1 MKNYLILL
9 LLVLLAACR
18 HAGRTFEVLD
28 KAEEFIQTYKPDSA
42 YTLLKEIPNPQQYP
56 EKERARWCLLMT
68 QAIDKTYRTHTSDSL
83 IRFAVNYYEKVNDLS
98 KLPTAFYT
106 LGRVQRDLKDN
117 EHAVNSFLKALDLAK
132 GSDDYKLQ
140 YLAASQLGH
149 VYAYSRFIDEA
160 LKTYQQALYFAEQG
174 NDSINLSYVKSFL
187 GRVYGLQKDWN
198 RSIELYQK
206 AISIAQQISYI
217 PALRLGLNELAAIYK
232 CCEKYQEAADC
243 LEQLISL
250 GDDPLSGM
258 EGAAVY
264 LNLGDLY
271 RLSENYDSA
280 IPYLEKALQTK
291 NLYTKRS
298 AYQCFSYAYAQQGN
312 YKKAVEYNNLYWKC
326 NDSIQKVENRKA
338 VIAVEAKYKHEKL
351 LTEKQ
356 QLELKQS
363 KLIFWGSSLLLVA
376 IIIILLVYM
385 DKKRITIRLF
395 EQLHAIRSQIAENKR
410 TIASYQEQIDSLSLR
425 QSDYDD
431 LQQEK
436 ASLEQE
442 VSNLLEQ
449 NEKLNS
455 QKSQILVRLNQ
466 KDEEIKQYEEIIK
479 QRENTPDIFTRI
491 KQAHTIEEKE
501 WPELIART
509 DALHQQFFERLR
521 KAFPQLTETDL
532 QLCCLIRLGYDKKEQ
547 KSLLKITDDSLEKRK
562 QRLKRRLDPN
572 KKWEKGELE
581 QFIHHF

>member
-174 NDSINLSYVKSFL
+174 NDSINLSYVNSFL

-198 RSIELYQK
+198 RSIEFYQK
-206 AISIAQQISYI
+206 AISMAKQISYI
-217 PALRLGLNELAAIYK
+217 PILKAKLNELAAIYK

-385 DKKRITIRLF
+385 DKKRTTIRLF

-491 KQAHTIEEKE
+491 KQTHTIEEKE

-547 KSLLKITDDSLEKRK
+547 KSLLKITNDSLEKRK

>member
-198 RSIELYQK
+198 RSIEFYQK
-206 AISIAQQISYI
+206 AISIAQQTSYI

-258 EGAAVY
+258 ESAAVY

-532 QLCCLIRLGYDKKEQ
+532 QLCCLMRLGYDKKEQ

>member
-1 MKNYLILL
+1 MKNYLILW

-106 LGRVQRDLKDN
+106 LGRIQRDLNDN

-149 VYAYSRFIDEA
+149 VYAYTHFVDEA
-160 LKTYQQALYFAEQG
+160 LNAYQQALYFAEQD
-174 NDSINLSYVKSFL
+174 NDSISLSYANSYL

-198 RSIELYQK
+198 RSIEFYQK
-206 AISIAQQISYI
+206 AISIAQQTSYI
-217 PALRLGLNELAAIYK
+217 PVLRLGLNELAAIYK

-250 GDDPLSGM
+250 ENEASSGM
-258 EGAAVY
+258 EGAVY

-271 RLSENYDSA
+271 RLTDRNDLA
-280 IPYLEKALQTK
+280 IPYLEKALQTT
-291 NLYTKRS
+291 NLYTKR
-298 AYQCFSYAYAQQGN
+298 ATYQCFYYVYTGQRN
-312 YKKAVEYNNLYWKC
+312 YQKAVEYNNLFWEC

-376 IIIILLVYM
+376 IIIFLLVYM

-572 KKWEKGELE
+572 KKLEKGELE

>member
-174 NDSINLSYVKSFL
+174 NDSINLSYVNSFL

-491 KQAHTIEEKE
+491 KQTHTIEEKE

-562 QRLKRRLDPN
+562 QRLKRRLDPT

-581 QFIHHF
+581 QFIHYF

>member
-174 NDSINLSYVKSFL
+174 NDSINLSYVNSFL

-206 AISIAQQISYI
+206 AISIAQQTSYI

-243 LEQLISL
+243 LELLISL

-271 RLSENYDSA
+271 RLTDRYDLA
-280 IPYLEKALQTK
+280 FPYLEKALQTK

-532 QLCCLIRLGYDKKEQ
+532 QLCCLMRLGYDKKEQ

>member
-68 QAIDKTYRTHTSDSL
+68 QAIDRTYRTHTSDSL
-83 IRFAVNYYEKVNDLS
+83 IRFAVNYYEKANDLS

-174 NDSINLSYVKSFL
+174 NDSINLSYVNSFL

-198 RSIELYQK
+198 RSIEFYQK
-206 AISIAQQISYI
+206 AISMAKQISYI
-217 PALRLGLNELAAIYK
+217 PILKAKLNELAAIYK
-232 CCEKYQEAADC
+232 YCEKYQEAADC

-395 EQLHAIRSQIAENKR
+395 EQVHAIRSQIAENKR

-491 KQAHTIEEKE
+491 KQTHTIEEKE

-532 QLCCLIRLGYDKKEQ
+532 QLCCLMRLGYDKKEQ
-547 KSLLKITDDSLEKRK
+547 KSLLKITNDSLEKRK

-581 QFIHHF
+581 QFLQSF

>member
-174 NDSINLSYVKSFL
+174 NDSINLSYVNSFL

-206 AISIAQQISYI
+206 AISIAQQTSYI

-271 RLSENYDSA
+271 RLTDRYDLA
-280 IPYLEKALQTK
+280 FPYLEKALQTK

-356 QLELKQS
+356 QLDLKQS

-532 QLCCLIRLGYDKKEQ
+532 QLCCLMRLGYDKKEQ

>member
-106 LGRVQRDLKDN
+106 LGRVQRDLNDN

-174 NDSINLSYVKSFL
+174 NDSINLSYVNSFL

-198 RSIELYQK
+198 RSIEFYQK
-206 AISIAQQISYI
+206 AISIAQQTSYI

-298 AYQCFSYAYAQQGN
+298 AYQCFSYAYAEQGN

-532 QLCCLIRLGYDKKEQ
+532 QLCCLMRLGYDKKEQ

>member
-174 NDSINLSYVKSFL
+174 NDSINLSYVNSFL

-206 AISIAQQISYI
+206 AISIAQQTSYI

-271 RLSENYDSA
+271 RLTENYDSA

-521 KAFPQLTETDL
+521 KAFPQLTDSDL
-532 QLCCLIRLGYDKKEQ
+532 QLCCLMRLGYDKKEQ

>member
-149 VYAYSRFIDEA
+149 VYAYSHFVDEA
-160 LKTYQQALYFAEQG
+160 LNAYQQALYFAEQD
-174 NDSINLSYVKSFL
+174 NDSISLSYANSYL

-198 RSIELYQK
+198 RSIEFYQK
-206 AISIAQQISYI
+206 AISMAKQISYI
-217 PALRLGLNELAAIYK
+217 PILKAKLNELAAIYK
-232 CCEKYQEAADC
+232 YCEKYQEAADC
-243 LEQLISL
+243 LELLISL
-250 GDDPLSGM
+250 ENEASSGM
-258 EGAAVY
+258 EGAVY

-271 RLSENYDSA
+271 RVTDRNDLA
-280 IPYLEKALQTK
+280 IPYLEKALQTT
-291 NLYTKRS
+291 NLYTKR
-298 AYQCFSYAYAQQGN
+298 ATYQCFYYVYTGQRN
-312 YKKAVEYNNLYWKC
+312 YQKAVEYNNLFWEC
-326 NDSIQKVENRKA
+326 NDSIQKIENRKA
-338 VIAVEAKYKHEKL
+338 VITAEAKYKHEKL

-385 DKKRITIRLF
+385 DKKRTTIRLF

-410 TIASYQEQIDSLSLR
+410 TIVSYQEQIDSLSLR

-466 KDEEIKQYEEIIK
+466 KDEEIKQYEKIIK

-509 DALHQQFFERLR
+509 DALHQQFFERLL
-521 KAFPQLTETDL
+521 KAFPQLTDSDL
-532 QLCCLIRLGYDKKEQ
+532 QLCCLMRLGYDKKVQ
-547 KSLLKITDDSLEKRK
+547 ISLLKITDDSLEKRK

>member
-1 MKNYLILL
+1 MKNYLVLL

-160 LKTYQQALYFAEQG
+160 LKTYQQALYFAEQD
-174 NDSINLSYVKSFL
+174 NDSISLSYANSYL

-198 RSIELYQK
+198 RSIEFYQK
-206 AISIAQQISYI
+206 AISIAQQTSYI
-217 PALRLGLNELAAIYK
+217 PVLRLGLNELAAIYK

-250 GDDPLSGM
+250 ENEASSDM
-258 EGAAVY
+258 EGAVY

-271 RLSENYDSA
+271 RLTDRYDLA
-280 IPYLEKALQTK
+280 IPYLGKALQTK

-298 AYQCFSYAYAQQGN
+298 AYQCFSYVYAQQGN

>member
-198 RSIELYQK
+198 RSIEFYQK
-206 AISIAQQISYI
+206 AISIAQQTSYI

-491 KQAHTIEEKE
+491 KQTHTIEEKE

-532 QLCCLIRLGYDKKEQ
+532 QLCCLMRLGYDKKEQ
-547 KSLLKITDDSLEKRK
+547 KSLLKITNDSLEKRK

>member
-83 IRFAVNYYEKVNDLS
+83 IRFAVHYYEKVNDLS

-160 LKTYQQALYFAEQG
+160 LKTYQQALYFAEQD
-174 NDSINLSYVKSFL
+174 NDSISSSYANSYL

-206 AISIAQQISYI
+206 AISIAQQTSYI

-250 GDDPLSGM
+250 ENEASSGM
-258 EGAAVY
+258 EGAVY

-271 RLSENYDSA
+271 RLTDRNDLA

-298 AYQCFSYAYAQQGN
+298 AYQCFYYVYTGQRN
-312 YKKAVEYNNLYWKC
+312 YQKAVEYNNLFWEC
-326 NDSIQKVENRKA
+326 NDSIQKIENRKA
-338 VIAVEAKYKHEKL
+338 VITAEAKYKHEKL

-491 KQAHTIEEKE
+491 KQTHTIEEKE

-532 QLCCLIRLGYDKKEQ
+532 QLCCLMRLGYDKKEQ

>member
-83 IRFAVNYYEKVNDLS
+83 IRFAVNYYEKTNDLS

-106 LGRVQRDLKDN
+106 LDRVQRDLNDN

-160 LKTYQQALYFAEQG
+160 LKAYQQALYFAEQD
-174 NDSINLSYVKSFL
+174 NDSISLSYANSYL

-198 RSIELYQK
+198 RSIEFYQK

-217 PALRLGLNELAAIYK
+217 PVLRLSLNELAAIYK
-232 CCEKYQEAADC
+232 YCEKYQEAADC

-250 GDDPLSGM
+250 EDDPLSGL
-258 EGAAVY
+258 GAAVY

-271 RLSENYDSA
+271 RLTDRYDLA
-280 IPYLEKALQTK
+280 FPYLEKALQTK

-298 AYQCFSYAYAQQGN
+298 AYQCFSYAYAEQGN
-312 YKKAVEYNNLYWKC
+312 YQKAVEYNNLYWKC

-376 IIIILLVYM
+376 IIIILVVYM
-385 DKKRITIRLF
+385 DKKRTTIRLF

-410 TIASYQEQIDSLSLR
+410 TIAAYQEQIDSLSLR

-436 ASLEQE
+436 TSLEQE

-449 NEKLNS
+449 NEKLNN
-455 QKSQILVRLNQ
+455 QKSQILIRLNQ

-479 QRENTPDIFTRI
+479 QRENTPDIFARI
-491 KQAHTIEEKE
+491 KLTHTIEEKE

-509 DALHQQFFERLR
+509 DALHQQFSERLR
-521 KAFPQLTETDL
+521 KAFPQLTDSDL
-532 QLCCLIRLGYDKKEQ
+532 QLCCLIRLGYDKTEQ

-562 QRLKRRLDPN
+562 QRLKRRLDPT

>member
-83 IRFAVNYYEKVNDLS
+83 IRFAVNYYEKTNDLS

-106 LGRVQRDLKDN
+106 LGRVQRDLNDN

-160 LKTYQQALYFAEQG
+160 LKAYQQALYFAEQD
-174 NDSINLSYVKSFL
+174 NDSISLSYANSYL
-187 GRVYGLQKDWN
+187 GRVYGLQKDWT
-198 RSIELYQK
+198 RSIECYQK
-206 AISIAQQISYI
+206 AISIAQQTSYI
-217 PALRLGLNELAAIYK
+217 PVLRLGLNELAAIYK
-232 CCEKYQEAADC
+232 YCEKYQEAADC
-243 LEQLISL
+243 LQQLISL
-250 GDDPLSGM
+250 EDDPLSGLGG
-258 EGAAVY
+258 EVY

-271 RLSENYDSA
+271 RLTDRNDLA
-280 IPYLEKALQTK
+280 ISYLEKALQTK

-298 AYQCFSYAYAQQGN
+298 AYQCFSYAYAEQGN

-363 KLIFWGSSLLLVA
+363 KLIFWGSSLLFMA

-385 DKKRITIRLF
+385 DKKRTTIRLF
-395 EQLHAIRSQIAENKR
+395 EQVHAIRSQIAENKQ
-410 TIASYQEQIDSLSLR
+410 TIAAYQEQIDNLSLR

-436 ASLEQE
+436 TSLEQE

-449 NEKLNS
+449 NEKLNN
-455 QKSQILVRLNQ
+455 QKSQILIRLNQ

-479 QRENTPDIFTRI
+479 QRENTPDIFARI
-491 KQAHTIEEKE
+491 KLTHTIEEKE

-509 DALHQQFFERLR
+509 DALHQQFSERLR
-521 KAFPQLTETDL
+521 KAFPQLTDSDL
-532 QLCCLIRLGYDKKEQ
+532 QLCCLFRLGYDKTEQ

-562 QRLKRRLDPN
+562 QRLKRRLDPS

>member
-198 RSIELYQK
+198 RSIEFYQK
-206 AISIAQQISYI
+206 AISIAQQTSYI

-410 TIASYQEQIDSLSLR
+410 TIVSYQEQIDSLSLR

-521 KAFPQLTETDL
+521 KAFPQLTDSDL
-532 QLCCLIRLGYDKKEQ
+532 QLCCLMRLGYDKKVQ
-547 KSLLKITDDSLEKRK
+547 ISLLKITDDSLEKRK

>member
-160 LKTYQQALYFAEQG
+160 LNAYQQALYFAEQD
-174 NDSINLSYVKSFL
+174 NDSISSSYANSYL

-206 AISIAQQISYI
+206 AISIAQQTSYI

-271 RLSENYDSA
+271 RLTENYDSA

-291 NLYTKRS
+291 NLYTKRA
-298 AYQCFSYAYAQQGN
+298 AYQCFSYVYAQQGN
-312 YKKAVEYNNLYWKC
+312 YQKAVEYNNLFWKC

-338 VIAVEAKYKHEKL
+338 VIAAEAKYKHEKL

>member
-1 MKNYLILL
+1 MNQWKYLLGLL
-9 LLVLLAACR
+9 LLFLLSCNR
-18 HAGRTFEVLD
+18 AGEYEVLFRQVESVVSD
-28 KAEEFIQTYKPDSA
+28 HPDSA
-42 YTLLKEIPNPQQYP
+42 MVLLKRVEDP
-56 EKERARWCLLMT
+56 ERLDSADWARWALLTT
-68 QAIDKTYRTHTSDSL
+68 QARDKAFIRHTTDSVINRVADYYQRFGDNHQKALAYYYVGRVNRDLGRLEQATNAFLRAYDYSDKTNDYGLTFRILTQAGAIYARQGIINEAFDFYQRGL
-83 IRFAVNYYEKVNDLS
+83 II
-98 KLPTAFYT
+98 
-106 LGRVQRDLKDN
+106 
-117 EHAVNSFLKALDLAK
+117 AK
-132 GSDDYKLQ
+132 
-140 YLAASQLGH
+140 
-149 VYAYSRFIDEA
+149 
-160 LKTYQQALYFAEQG
+160 QG
-174 NDSINLSYVKSFL
+174 NDSSNIAFGLAYL
-187 GRVYGLQKDWN
+187 GRIYGTQRDWEQAIAN
-198 RSIELYQK
+198 YQQ
-206 AISIAQQISYI
+206 AISIAEQISYM
-217 PALRLGLNELAAIYK
+217 PTLKLGLKELAIIYSRIQ
-232 CCEKYQEAADC
+232 KYQEALAC
-243 LEQLISL
+243 LQRL
-250 GDDPLSGM
+250 LSF
-258 EGAAVY
+258 EKELSSKEKFAIY
-264 LNLGDLY
+264 LNIGDLY

-298 AYQCFSYAYAQQGN
+298 AYQCFYYVYTGQRN
-312 YKKAVEYNNLYWKC
+312 YQKAVEYNNLFWEC
-326 NDSIQKVENRKA
+326 NDSIQKIENRKA

-385 DKKRITIRLF
+385 DKKRTTIRLF

-532 QLCCLIRLGYDKKEQ
+532 QLCCLMRLGYDKKEQ

>member
-198 RSIELYQK
+198 RSIEFYQK
-206 AISIAQQISYI
+206 AISIAQQTSYI

-298 AYQCFSYAYAQQGN
+298 AYQCFYYVYTGQRN
-312 YKKAVEYNNLYWKC
+312 YQKAVEYNNLFWEC

-436 ASLEQE
+436 VSLEQE

-547 KSLLKITDDSLEKRK
+547 KSLLKITNDSLEKRK

>member
-106 LGRVQRDLKDN
+106 LGRVQRDLNDN

-160 LKTYQQALYFAEQG
+160 LKTYQQALYFAEQD
-174 NDSINLSYVKSFL
+174 NDSISLSYANSYL

-198 RSIELYQK
+198 RSIEFYQK
-206 AISIAQQISYI
+206 AISIAQQTSYI
-217 PALRLGLNELAAIYK
+217 PVLRLGLNELAAIYK

-271 RLSENYDSA
+271 RLTENYDSA

-363 KLIFWGSSLLLVA
+363 KLIFWGSSLLFVA

-491 KQAHTIEEKE
+491 KQTHTIEEKE

-547 KSLLKITDDSLEKRK
+547 KSLLKITNDSLEKRK

>member
-198 RSIELYQK
+198 RSIEFYQK
-206 AISIAQQISYI
+206 AISIAQQTSYI

-298 AYQCFSYAYAQQGN
+298 AYQCFYYVYTGQRN
-312 YKKAVEYNNLYWKC
+312 YQKAVEYNNLFWEC

-410 TIASYQEQIDSLSLR
+410 TIVSYQEQIDSLSLR

-547 KSLLKITDDSLEKRK
+547 KSLLKITNDSLEKRK

>member
-106 LGRVQRDLKDN
+106 LGRVQRDLNDN

-160 LKTYQQALYFAEQG
+160 LKTYQQALYFAEQD
-174 NDSINLSYVKSFL
+174 NDSISLSYANSYL

-198 RSIELYQK
+198 RSIEFYQK
-206 AISIAQQISYI
+206 AISIAQQTSYI

-258 EGAAVY
+258 EGDAVY

-466 KDEEIKQYEEIIK
+466 KDEKIKQYEEIIK

-532 QLCCLIRLGYDKKEQ
+532 QLCCLMRLGYDKKEQ

>member
-160 LKTYQQALYFAEQG
+160 LKTYQQALYFAEQD
-174 NDSINLSYVKSFL
+174 NDSISLSYANSYL

-198 RSIELYQK
+198 RSIEFYQK
-206 AISIAQQISYI
+206 AISIAQQTSYI
-217 PALRLGLNELAAIYK
+217 PVLRLGLNELAAIYK

-250 GDDPLSGM
+250 ENEASSDM
-258 EGAAVY
+258 EGAVY

-271 RLSENYDSA
+271 RLTDRYDLA
-280 IPYLEKALQTK
+280 FPYLEKALQTK

-298 AYQCFSYAYAQQGN
+298 AYQCFFYVYAQQGN

-356 QLELKQS
+356 HLELKQS

>member
-1 MKNYLILL
+1 MKNYLILW
-9 LLVLLAACR
+9 LLVLLAACQ

-174 NDSINLSYVKSFL
+174 NDSINLSYVNSFL

-206 AISIAQQISYI
+206 AISIAQQTSYI

-280 IPYLEKALQTK
+280 IPYLENALQTK

-298 AYQCFSYAYAQQGN
+298 AYQCFYYVYTGQRN
-312 YKKAVEYNNLYWKC
+312 YQKAVEYNNLFWEC

-532 QLCCLIRLGYDKKEQ
+532 QLCCLMRLGYDKKEQ

-572 KKWEKGELE
+572 KKWKKGELE

>member
-1 MKNYLILL
+1 MKNYLILW
-9 LLVLLAACR
+9 LLVLLAACQPS
-18 HAGRTFEVLD
+18 GRIFEVLNE
-28 KAEEFIQTYKPDSA
+28 AEGLLRMHQADSA
-42 YTLLKEIPNPQQYP
+42 YTLLKGIPNLQQYS
-56 EKERARWCLLMT
+56 EKEQARWCLLMT
-68 QAIDKTYRTHTSDSL
+68 LAIDKTNRTHTSDSL
-83 IRFAVNYYEKVNDLS
+83 ICFAIRYYEKKNDFSNLAS
-98 KLPTAFYT
+98 AFYLQGCVEKE
-106 LGRVQRDLKDN
+106 LGDYEKAA
-117 EHAVNSFLKALDLAK
+117 HSFLSALTFSQ
-132 GSDDYKLQ
+132 GSKHYKLQ
-140 YLAASQLGH
+140 ILAASHLGNIF
-149 VYAYSRFIDEA
+149 AYSNLTDKA
-160 LKTYQQALYFAEQG
+160 LTAYKLAFDFAEQAK
-174 NDSINLSYVKSFL
+174 DSINLSFVSAYL
-187 GRVYGLQKDWN
+187 GRIYGTQRDWEQAIAN
-198 RSIELYQK
+198 YQQ
-206 AISIAQQISYI
+206 AISIAEQISYM
-217 PALRLGLNELAAIYK
+217 PTLKLGLKELAIIYSRIQ
-232 CCEKYQEAADC
+232 KYQEALAC
-243 LEQLISL
+243 LQRL
-250 GDDPLSGM
+250 LSF
-258 EGAAVY
+258 EKELSSKEKFAIY
-264 LNLGDLY
+264 LNIGDLY

-298 AYQCFSYAYAQQGN
+298 AYQCFYYVYTGQRN
-312 YKKAVEYNNLYWKC
+312 YQKAVEYNNLFWEC

-532 QLCCLIRLGYDKKEQ
+532 QLCCLMRLGYDKKEQ

-572 KKWEKGELE
+572 KKWEKGKLE

>member
-160 LKTYQQALYFAEQG
+160 LKTYQQALCFAEQG
-174 NDSINLSYVKSFL
+174 NDSISLSYVNSFL

-206 AISIAQQISYI
+206 AISIAQQTSYI

-271 RLSENYDSA
+271 RLTENYDSA

-291 NLYTKRS
+291 NLYTKRA
-298 AYQCFSYAYAQQGN
+298 AYQCFSYVYAQQGN
-312 YKKAVEYNNLYWKC
+312 YQKAVEYNNLFWKC

-532 QLCCLIRLGYDKKEQ
+532 QLCCLMRLGYDKKEQ

>member
-1 MKNYLILL
+1 MKNYLILW
-9 LLVLLAACR
+9 LLVLLAACQ
-18 HAGRTFEVLD
+18 HADKTFEVLD
-28 KAEEFIQTYKPDSA
+28 EAEELLRAHEADSA
-42 YTLLKEIPNPQQYP
+42 YTLLKEVPNLQQYP

-68 QAIDKTYRTHTSDSL
+68 LAIDKTKRTHTSDSL
-83 IRFAVNYYEKVNDLS
+83 ICFAIRYYEKKNDFSNLTS
-98 KLPTAFYT
+98 AFYLQGCVERE
-106 LGRVQRDLKDN
+106 LGNN
-117 EHAVNSFLKALDLAK
+117 EKAAHSFLNALTFSQ
-132 GSDDYKLQ
+132 GSKNYKIQ
-140 YLAASQLGH
+140 MLAASHLGNIF
-149 VYAYSRFIDEA
+149 AYSNLTDKA
-160 LKTYQQALYFAEQG
+160 LTAYKLAFDFAEQAK
-174 NDSINLSYVKSFL
+174 DSINLSFVSAYL
-187 GRVYGLQKDWN
+187 GRIYGTQRDWEQAIAN
-198 RSIELYQK
+198 YQQ
-206 AISIAQQISYI
+206 AISIAEQVSYM
-217 PALRLGLNELAAIYK
+217 PALQLGLKELATVYSRIQ
-232 CCEKYQEAADC
+232 KYQEALAC
-243 LEQLISL
+243 LQRLL
-250 GDDPLSGM
+250 GFEEELSPKDKFTT
-258 EGAAVY
+258 Y
-264 LNLGDLY
+264 LNIGNLY
-271 RLSENYDSA
+271 RLTEKYDLA
-280 IPYLEKALQTK
+280 IPYLEKALQTT
-291 NLYTKRS
+291 NLYMKRS
-298 AYQCFSYAYAQQGN
+298 VYQGFYHVYTKQGN
-312 YKKAVEYNNLYWKC
+312 YEKAVEYNNLYWKC
-326 NDSIQKVENRKA
+326 NDSIQKEENRKA
-338 VIAVEAKYKHEKL
+338 VMEVETKYKHEKL

-363 KLIFWGSSLLLVA
+363 KLIFWGSSLLFVA

-385 DKKRITIRLF
+385 DKKRTTIRLF

-410 TIASYQEQIDSLSLR
+410 TIASYQEQIDNLSLR

-431 LQQEK
+431 LQQKK

-479 QRENTPDIFTRI
+479 QRDNAPDIFTRI
-491 KQAHTIEEKE
+491 KQTHTIEEKE

-532 QLCCLIRLGYDKKEQ
+532 QLCCLMRLGYDKKEQ

-572 KKWEKGELE
+572 KKWGKGELE

>member
-106 LGRVQRDLKDN
+106 LGRVQRDLNDN

-174 NDSINLSYVKSFL
+174 NDSINLSYVNSFL

-198 RSIELYQK
+198 RSIEFYQK
-206 AISIAQQISYI
+206 AISIAQQTSYI

-436 ASLEQE
+436 VSLEQE

-532 QLCCLIRLGYDKKEQ
+532 QLCCLMRLGYDKKEQ

>member
-160 LKTYQQALYFAEQG
+160 LKTYQQALCFAEQG
-174 NDSINLSYVKSFL
+174 NDSISLSYVNSFL

-206 AISIAQQISYI
+206 AISIAQQTSYI

-271 RLSENYDSA
+271 RLTENYDSA

-291 NLYTKRS
+291 NLYTKRA
-298 AYQCFSYAYAQQGN
+298 AYQCFSYVYAQQGN
-312 YKKAVEYNNLYWKC
+312 YQKAVEYNNLFWKC

-338 VIAVEAKYKHEKL
+338 VIAAEAKYKHEKL

>member
-9 LLVLLAACR
+9 LLVLLAACQPS
-18 HAGRTFEVLD
+18 GRIFEVLNE
-28 KAEEFIQTYKPDSA
+28 AEGLLRMHQADSA
-42 YTLLKEIPNPQQYP
+42 YTLLKGIPNLQQYS
-56 EKERARWCLLMT
+56 EKEQARWCLLMT

-83 IRFAVNYYEKVNDLS
+83 IRFAVNYYEKANDLS

-149 VYAYSRFIDEA
+149 VYAYSHFVDEA
-160 LKTYQQALYFAEQG
+160 LNAYQQALYFAEQD
-174 NDSINLSYVKSFL
+174 NDSISLSYANSYL

-198 RSIELYQK
+198 RSIEFYQK
-206 AISIAQQISYI
+206 AISMAKQISYI
-217 PALRLGLNELAAIYK
+217 PILKAKLNELAAIYK
-232 CCEKYQEAADC
+232 YCEKYQEAADC
-243 LEQLISL
+243 LELLISL
-250 GDDPLSGM
+250 ENEASSGM
-258 EGAAVY
+258 EGAVY

-271 RLSENYDSA
+271 RLTDRNDLA
-280 IPYLEKALQTK
+280 IPYLEKALQTT
-291 NLYTKRS
+291 NLYTKR
-298 AYQCFSYAYAQQGN
+298 ATYQCFYYVYTGQRN
-312 YKKAVEYNNLYWKC
+312 YQKAVEYNNLFWEC
-326 NDSIQKVENRKA
+326 NDSIQKIENRKA
-338 VIAVEAKYKHEKL
+338 VITAEAKYKHEKL

-532 QLCCLIRLGYDKKEQ
+532 QLCCLMRLGYDKKEQ

>member
-1 MKNYLILL
+1 MKNYLILW
-9 LLVLLAACR
+9 LLVLLAACQ

-106 LGRVQRDLKDN
+106 LGRVQRDLNDN

-149 VYAYSRFIDEA
+149 VYAYTHFVDEA
-160 LKTYQQALYFAEQG
+160 LNAYQQALYFAEQG
-174 NDSINLSYVKSFL
+174 NDSISLSYANSYL

-198 RSIELYQK
+198 RSIEFYQK
-206 AISIAQQISYI
+206 AISMAKQISYI
-217 PALRLGLNELAAIYK
+217 PILKAKLNELAAIYK
-232 CCEKYQEAADC
+232 YCEKYQEAADC
-243 LEQLISL
+243 LELLISL
-250 GDDPLSGM
+250 ENEASSGM
-258 EGAAVY
+258 EGAVY

-271 RLSENYDSA
+271 RLTDRNDLA
-280 IPYLEKALQTK
+280 IPYLEKALQTT
-291 NLYTKRS
+291 NLYTKR
-298 AYQCFSYAYAQQGN
+298 ATYQCFYYVYTGQRN
-312 YKKAVEYNNLYWKC
+312 YQKAVEYNNLFWEC

-532 QLCCLIRLGYDKKEQ
+532 QLCCLMRLGYDKKEQ

>member
-198 RSIELYQK
+198 RSIEFYQK
-206 AISIAQQISYI
+206 AISIAQQTSYI

-532 QLCCLIRLGYDKKEQ
+532 QLCCLMRLGYDKKEQ

>member
-174 NDSINLSYVKSFL
+174 NDSINLSYVNSFL

-206 AISIAQQISYI
+206 AISIAQQTSYI

-271 RLSENYDSA
+271 RLTENYDSA

-532 QLCCLIRLGYDKKEQ
+532 QLCCLMRLGYDKKEQ

-562 QRLKRRLDPN
+562 QRLKRRLDPT

>member
-106 LGRVQRDLKDN
+106 LGRVQRDLNDN

-174 NDSINLSYVKSFL
+174 NDSINLSYVNSFL

-198 RSIELYQK
+198 RSIEFYQK
-206 AISIAQQISYI
+206 AISIAQQTSYI

-271 RLSENYDSA
+271 RLTDRYDLA
-280 IPYLEKALQTK
+280 FPYLEKALQTK

-532 QLCCLIRLGYDKKEQ
+532 QLCCLMRLGYDKTEQ